1 MFATSRLVE
10 KSFEIWPG
18 KLSFAALGDGAR
30 EALDVAMDVA
40 RDLSRPVLADAELL
54 ATGQENVLPRGRA
67 GRLALET
74 AVRFR
79 EALPQ
84 TGFPP
89 SLAAMPG
96 AICDV
101 VLEDMRNA
109 ARASGGAHSIV
120 VSLGDVIAIHQEP
133 DVAGGA
139 SGVVPPLLG
148 EFVSALEG
156 GIQGGVALA
165 GNQSAI
171 PTSGPLGIVAVQSIS
186 AAMAGF
192 AAAAVADASA
202 DTVSVCEGSSP
213 RDRLFAFAWQNRFIA
228 GPTGLVD
235 AELVW
240 QALSVSVRQAAFLRD
255 KRFLGAAA
263 LGFKGRGRTVGP
275 VDGDRLL
282 RFGVSEWR

>member
-1 MFATSRLVE
+1 MFATSCLVE

-18 KLSFAALGDGAR
+18 KLSFAAAGGGAR

-67 GRLALET
+67 GRIAVET
-74 AVRFR
+74 AARFH

-84 TGFPP
+84 IEFPP

-101 VLEDMRNA
+101 ILEGMYDA
-109 ARASGGAHSIV
+109 AQASGGVDSIV
-120 VSLGDVIAIHQEP
+120 VSLGDVIAVHQEP
-133 DVAGGA
+133 GVAGGA
-139 SGVVPPLLG
+139 GGVAPPLLG
-148 EFVSALEG
+148 EFVSALGEG
-156 GIQGGVALA
+156 VQGGAAIA
-165 GNQSAI
+165 GSQSAF
-171 PTSGPLGIVAVQSIS
+171 PTSGPLDIVAVQSKS

-192 AAAAVADASA
+192 AAATVADASA
-202 DTVSVCEGSSP
+202 DAVSVSKGASP
-213 RDRLFAFAWQNRFIA
+213 RDRLFAFAWRDHFIA
-228 GPTGLVD
+228 GPAGLVD

-240 QALSVSVRQAAFLRD
+240 QALSVSVRQAAALRD
-255 KRFLGAAA
+255 KQFLRAAA
-263 LGFKGRGRTVGP
+263 LGFKGRGRTTGP